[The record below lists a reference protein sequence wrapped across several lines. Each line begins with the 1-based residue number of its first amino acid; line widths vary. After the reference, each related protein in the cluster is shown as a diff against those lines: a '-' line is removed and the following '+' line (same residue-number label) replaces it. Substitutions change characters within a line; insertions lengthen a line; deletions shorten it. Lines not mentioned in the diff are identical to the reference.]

1 MKPIGFS
8 YYTFTG
14 IYIYIVCLLAM
25 VISFPNMAVVFASDC
40 RKRKTRVMFLFVAV
54 SVMHTNAL
62 ACKINVS

>member
-14 IYIYIVCLLAM
+14 IYIYCVLTSDSHKFSKHGCGVCFRLQEEKNKSY
-25 VISFPNMAVVFASDC
+25 V
-40 RKRKTRVMFLFVAV
+40 FVAV